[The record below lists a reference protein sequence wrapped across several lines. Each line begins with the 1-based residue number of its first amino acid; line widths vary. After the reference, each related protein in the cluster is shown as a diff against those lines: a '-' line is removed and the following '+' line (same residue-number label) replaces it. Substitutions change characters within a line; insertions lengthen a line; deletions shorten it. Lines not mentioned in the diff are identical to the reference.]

1 MQVLNGLIEWP
12 VMCLDVLPESPSVFQ
27 PKDIVHLWE
36 LGGCTS
42 LSELV
47 QIPITADNVRSAK
60 SDLLLPYSDEVSHGV
75 SCIFHHI
82 QSESLYTIYITVNVC
97 VCVCVDHRALSV
109 VLVLD
114 LSKPN
119 SMWGTMERLL
129 QATRAQVEKACSQPR
144 RTGESQASSKH
155 QALNNPP
162 RVLPKDHCVRTP
174 NTDRRKRH
182 RC

>member
-36 LGGCTS
+36 LGGGTS

-97 VCVCVDHRALSV
+97 VCVCVLITGLCLWSWSLTCPNPTPCGAPWRGCCKR
-109 VLVLD
+109 LV
-114 LSKPN
+114 
-119 SMWGTMERLL
+119 
-129 QATRAQVEKACSQPR
+129 PR
-144 RTGESQASSKH
+144 
-155 QALNNPP
+155 
-162 RVLPKDHCVRTP
+162 
-174 NTDRRKRH
+174 
-182 RC
+182 